1 LVVNL
6 NREDMKDDHIDWD
19 KLLAQLN
26 AKEHQN
32 MDELSKEEVDMLL
45 FSEEVRFKLRKKQAN
60 EQFPVHEGK
69 LEFSRRKKRHR
80 LLQFLPYAA
89 ALLIC
94 LGAGIWMLNR
104 NMAPVDTAK
113 ESVWAGNPSKKI
125 TLQRADGEKIAI
137 DTQHQQLDENGNT
150 VLINNGEI
158 SYLGQKSDNSSSAKL
173 ALNRLDVPYGL
184 QTKVELADGTKVWVN
199 SGTSFSY
206 PIAFSADKRE
216 VYVQGEAYF
225 DVAHDPNKP
234 FVVHC
239 GKVGVKVLGTA
250 FGVNTFGN
258 TVVTALVRGKVELQV
273 NGQSQQL
280 TPGNVGKY
288 NNDSNKLYLSDDP
301 VRDWVA
307 WKDHVLYFDDMTLGE
322 IAERLTRL
330 YDYRFVFDDPAL
342 KELRFT
348 IDIEQTTA
356 IQTVLKYLQASVQN
370 VDFKVVGREVHVMEV
385 K

>member
-1 LVVNL
+1 
-6 NREDMKDDHIDWD
+6 MKDDHIDWD
-19 KLLAQLN
+19 KLLEQLN

-60 EQFPVHEGK
+60 EQFPVQEGK

-104 NMAPVDTAK
+104 NTPAMDTAK
-113 ESVWAGNPSKKI
+113 QSVWAGNPAKKI

-137 DTQHQQLDENGNT
+137 DAQHRQLDENGNT

-158 SYLGQKSDNSSSAKL
+158 SYLGQKSTQRSTAKL

-184 QTKVELADGTKVWVN
+184 QTKVVLADGTTVWVN

-206 PIAFSADKRE
+206 PIPFSADKRE
-216 VYVQGEAYF
+216 VYVEGEAYF
-225 DVAHDPNKP
+225 DVAHDPKKP

-239 GKVGVKVLGTA
+239 GKVGITVLGTA
-250 FGVNTFGN
+250 FGVNTFDGA
-258 TVVTALVRGKVELQV
+258 VVTALVRGKVELKV
-273 NGQSQQL
+273 NGQLQQL
-280 TPGNVGKY
+280 MPGNVGKY
-288 NNDSNKLYLSDDP
+288 NIESDKLYLSDDP
-301 VRDWVA
+301 IRDWVA
-307 WKDHVLYFDDMTLGE
+307 WKDHVLYFDDMKLGE
-322 IAERLTRL
+322 IAERLKRL
-330 YDYRFVFDDPAL
+330 YDYHFIFDDPAL

-348 IDIEQTTA
+348 IDIEQTAA

-370 VDFKVVGREVHVMEV
+370 VDFKVVGRDIHVIEV